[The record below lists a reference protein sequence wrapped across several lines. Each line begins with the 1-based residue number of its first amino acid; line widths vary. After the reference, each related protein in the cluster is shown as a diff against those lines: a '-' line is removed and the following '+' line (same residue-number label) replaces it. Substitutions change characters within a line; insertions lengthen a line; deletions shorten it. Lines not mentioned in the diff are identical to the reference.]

1 MAVQRSLCHLGMN
14 AFTSVF
20 GGAAACAIFSV
31 GIPRDDKWHAC
42 LASGDAR

>member
-1 MAVQRSLCHLGMN
+1 MVVRTRLCHLGMN

-31 GIPRDDKWHAC
+31 GIPRDDRLWTERVP
-42 LASGDAR
+42 GDAR